1 MAGILA
7 GPDYAREGSIFR
19 SSLVASCF
27 IVLTLAP
34 TEAQQPTQA
43 QRDAI
48 RAACRSDFMANC
60 ASVQPGGKEALDC
73 LLRNE
78 PKLSGPCRSAVNAI
92 ATPAPSATAPAAA
105 TAPQPS
111 DASTPA
117 QSQSS
122 MQAAAAPP
130 STKTS
135 RPVTAPTRKSPGA
148 TRTTTP
154 AEPTASTAASGSA
167 SAPTAAPAVA
177 PLGPIRPMLPRRALM
192 ILAQCRP
199 DQQRLCAGVPA
210 GGGKI
215 LSCLAANAQQLS
227 PTCYEALARVSE

>member
-1 MAGILA
+1 M
-7 GPDYAREGSIFR
+7 FR

-27 IVLTLAP
+27 IAATLAP
-34 TEAQQPTQA
+34 TAAQQPTQA
-43 QRDAI
+43 QRDAV

-60 ASVQPGGKEALDC
+60 ASVQPGGKEALEC
-73 LLRNE
+73 LVRNE
-78 PKLSGPCRSAVNAI
+78 PKLSPSCRSAVNAI
-92 ATPAPSATAPAAA
+92 ATPASGAAAPAPTAATPPKPSNASAPAAPPATKTPATAP
-105 TAPQPS
+105 S
-111 DASTPA
+111 
-117 QSQSS
+117 
-122 MQAAAAPP
+122 
-130 STKTS
+130 
-135 RPVTAPTRKSPGA
+135 RKSTAG
-148 TRTTTP
+148 TRPTTTP
-154 AEPTASTAASGSA
+154 AATSAAASGSA

-199 DQQRLCAGVPA
+199 EQQRLCAGVPP